1 MKLIFKELL
10 KHWKVMI
17 CIIILLV
24 IQAMCDLSLPDYTS
38 KIINVGV
45 QQAGITDKMPKAIRK
60 DKLEEITLF
69 TNNIKGKNIKDYYKL
84 VEKGNKKYSK
94 KYSINKKEDIYVLK
108 NLSTKEN
115 EDFENNFVKPMLVYH
130 MLTGD
135 NDMSKTVVAEIK
147 KNMPDNLKEMDIIT
161 ILRILPETE
170 KQKLQNSVNEKFKE
184 YPEMIIEQGALE
196 AVKYEYN
203 ALKMDMDKIQS
214 DYIFVAGAKM
224 LGLALFSMIV
234 TIFVGF
240 LGAKIAAK
248 IGQSLRKKVYNKVLS
263 YSSTEFKTFGVASL
277 ITRSTNDINQVQ
289 MILVFMLR
297 VMIYAPIVGIGGVFK
312 ALNTNASMAWIIAL
326 ALSLVLSMMIF
337 LFVVVMPKFKIVQ
350 KLIDKINLVTREI
363 LTGIPVIRAFSNQKH
378 EEKRFDKVNKDLKK
392 NSLFVS
398 RVMNLMMPTMMF
410 IMNSICILIVWKGA
424 HGIEEGIMQIGDMMA
439 YIQYTMQIVMSFLMI
454 GMLSIML
461 PRSSVSATR
470 INEILEIEPSIK
482 NPKNP
487 KNFSSRIKGTVEFK
501 NVSFRYADSDE
512 DVLTDITFKANK
524 GETVAFIG
532 STGSGKSTLINLI
545 PRLFDVTKGEILV
558 NNINVKDVNE
568 KDLHKKIGFV
578 PQKGILFTGTIES
591 NIKYGAKEATI
602 KEIKKAASIA
612 QATDF
617 INSKKKKYKE
627 EIAQGGTNVSG
638 GQKQRLSIARAI
650 ATNPE
655 IYIFDDSFSA
665 LDFKTD
671 STLRKALFTEMKEAT
686 ILIVAQ
692 RVSTIMNADK
702 IIVLDEGKIV
712 GIGKHKE
719 LLKDCSVYNEI
730 ASSQLTKEELDNE

>member
-1 MKLIFKELL
+1 
-10 KHWKVMI
+10 
-17 CIIILLV
+17 
-24 IQAMCDLSLPDYTS
+24 
-38 KIINVGV
+38 
-45 QQAGITDKMPKAIRK
+45 
-60 DKLEEITLF
+60 
-69 TNNIKGKNIKDYYKL
+69 
-84 VEKGNKKYSK
+84 
-94 KYSINKKEDIYVLK
+94 
-108 NLSTKEN
+108 
-115 EDFENNFVKPMLVYH
+115 
-130 MLTGD
+130 
-135 NDMSKTVVAEIK
+135 
-147 KNMPDNLKEMDIIT
+147 
-161 ILRILPETE
+161 
-170 KQKLQNSVNEKFKE
+170 
-184 YPEMIIEQGALE
+184 
-196 AVKYEYN
+196 
-203 ALKMDMDKIQS
+203 
-214 DYIFVAGAKM
+214 
-224 LGLALFSMIV
+224 
-234 TIFVGF
+234 
-240 LGAKIAAK
+240 
-248 IGQSLRKKVYNKVLS
+248 
-263 YSSTEFKTFGVASL
+263 
-277 ITRSTNDINQVQ
+277 